1 MSTLQ
6 EDLKVSALSAYP
18 PTIAIF
24 TPVLRL
30 YLRSASTALP
40 IASMVANGGES
51 MTLCKWQ
58 GGGCE
63 QETNHPSG
71 LCAKHRVEDEMNY
84 ERSREAA
91 VQKFA
96 DAIREEV
103 RKQKAVGISD
113 AEIQA

>member
-1 MSTLQ
+1 
-6 EDLKVSALSAYP
+6 
-18 PTIAIF
+18 
-24 TPVLRL
+24 
-30 YLRSASTALP
+30 
-40 IASMVANGGES
+40 

-58 GGGCE
+58 GGACE
-63 QETNHPSG
+63 QETSHPSG

-113 AEIQA
+113 AEIQAYIGDLRRLIESM